1 MVQCSKLIIS
11 TPSWDSGKPLQP
23 PGREK
28 KGGFHRNFNM
38 QRQIRDT
45 TGLSTCTDLGKND
58 ILRHPSF
65 LLYTWQRV
73 AQAPVPALQKKSQC
87 TVKTIRF

>member
-1 MVQCSKLIIS
+1 MGFRQ
-11 TPSWDSGKPLQP
+11 TFTASW
-23 PGREK
+23 PGK

-45 TGLSTCTDLGKND
+45 TGLSICTDLGKND

-65 LLYTWQRV
+65 LLYTWQ
-73 AQAPVPALQKKSQC
+73 KSGSG
-87 TVKTIRF
+87 ILLLI